1 MSQSAAFDKAEKEVK
16 SAQKGAGSVLSAEAL
31 DEMSDQVLAGDTSV
45 FTNLGRG
52 AQGPENVVKL
62 RSKIAEKLAAQGKS
76 GKDQAL
82 AIAQYG
88 GEKAAL
94 RTAATREAVIGQAAF
109 EAKKFMT
116 IARDA
121 SDKVERT
128 NLVPFNKAVQMVQAA
143 TGDPDLKRFVVA
155 NNSLVNQYVRAISPT
170 GVPTDIVRK
179 HAYDMLATADGPR
192 AYNAVLDIMNN
203 EMDAAI
209 TSPAKMR
216 DYILGTGAAPT
227 DAPGG
232 MEGGAKPYE
241 GNIIR
246 YDKDGNKIPEE
257 KHSSAGNAPPVEG
270 ARKAPD
276 GNWYV
281 NDPDRPGKFLKV
293 MVS

>member
-1 MSQSAAFDKAEKEVK
+1 
-16 SAQKGAGSVLSAEAL
+16 
-31 DEMSDQVLAGDTSV
+31 
-45 FTNLGRG
+45 
-52 AQGPENVVKL
+52 
-62 RSKIAEKLAAQGKS
+62 
-76 GKDQAL
+76 
-82 AIAQYG
+82 
-88 GEKAAL
+88 
-94 RTAATREAVIGQAAF
+94 
-109 EAKKFMT
+109 
-116 IARDA
+116 
-121 SDKVERT
+121 
-128 NLVPFNKAVQMVQAA
+128 MVQAA

-241 GNIIR
+241 GNVIK
-246 YDKDGNKIPEE
+246 YDKDGNRLP
-257 KHSSAGNAPPVEG
+257 
-270 ARKAPD
+270 
-276 GNWYV
+276 
-281 NDPDRPGKFLKV
+281 
-293 MVS
+293 